1 MGAPYSRS
9 LFSSTGSCF
18 VRGVK
23 ELAVI
28 PGGARGETERERLE
42 GPGKRPTPQLL
53 DKYRLDEYKDVV
65 QAVKQGNVRQ
75 LNDALQRYQVVFIM
89 QGTFLVLEKLRNIV
103 HRSLFQKVAGIH
115 AAANSVKANQVPL
128 RLFLDALTWCGC
140 DMDLDEVECIVANLI
155 FNRFIK
161 VGTDKW
167 FLFLSVSCVVCLPSL
182 RERRRERCSC
192 VYKEAP
198 AFALAPVFLLSYGL
212 AVSPPSNLTCL
223 SQPLKKARHVSRHIH
238 ICLHVP
244 TPSAISSCGTKRSS
258 GFIPCFVE

>member
-1 MGAPYSRS
+1 M
-9 LFSSTGSCF
+9 
-18 VRGVK
+18 
-23 ELAVI
+23 
-28 PGGARGETERERLE
+28 E

-167 FLFLSVSCVVCLPSL
+167 FYVFVFVCVVC
-182 RERRRERCSC
+182 R
-192 VYKEAP
+192 
-198 AFALAPVFLLSYGL
+198 
-212 AVSPPSNLTCL
+212 VSPEFER
-223 SQPLKKARHVSRHIH
+223 KK
-238 ICLHVP
+238 
-244 TPSAISSCGTKRSS
+244 KREMLLR
-258 GFIPCFVE
+258 V